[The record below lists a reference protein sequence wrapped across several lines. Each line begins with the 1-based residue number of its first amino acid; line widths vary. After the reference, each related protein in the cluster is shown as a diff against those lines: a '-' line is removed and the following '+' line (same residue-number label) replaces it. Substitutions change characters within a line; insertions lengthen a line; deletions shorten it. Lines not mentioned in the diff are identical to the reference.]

1 MNPPFFVFSANSP
14 SKYELSAVCLGK
26 VRLDVIAD
34 VEPVVGKRK
43 TVAYAYG
50 LIVWLFIDIGS
61 IAHLAVQIPS
71 YSYLQGEMSEID
83 FMAQRKSHYVPAMR
97 VLRQAAVK
105 VALAYGRSI
114 RGIGVVYSYARGVAS
129 AIAVHRCYLAREG
142 SINGVVARAIL
153 GVIGR

>member
-83 FMAQRKSHYVPAMR
+83 FMAQRKSHYVPAYACIASSR
-97 VLRQAAVK
+97 GK
-105 VALAYGRSI
+105 GRA
-114 RGIGVVYSYARGVAS
+114 GVWQKHTG
-129 AIAVHRCYLAREG
+129 HRCSLFLCPRRSVG
-142 SINGVVARAIL
+142 NSGT
-153 GVIGR
+153 